1 MLFFFSNITQ
11 QMIFMVFS
19 VASSIVV
26 LKKLDIFLHVKM
38 SNDIE
43 GKIKYALN
51 ENKKKILHDI

>member
-1 MLFFFSNITQ
+1 
-11 QMIFMVFS
+11 MIFMVFS
-19 VASSIVV
+19 VASSFVV
-26 LKKLDIFLHVKM
+26 LEKLDIFLNVKV